1 MSDDTTGPNVTD
13 ATKREAWRAALR
25 LRISYDSA
33 KETADSKLGELRSY
47 LKHVAK
53 RGVDPKSITEA
64 FKHRLDDRDVLVVQ
78 ERERLKMLELS
89 GLFPG
94 LFDEIA
100 GRFAVQEATHEEEEE
115 NHVLIALDRGAT
127 AGRAGHSRDTNP
139 YEPGTLGHAKFV
151 EGYLAGQ
158 RAIADEMAP
167 VPEDAVATIGGE
179 VVAVIKPKRGRPKKG
194 ASAGLFAAD
203 TPEQVAAAVREDD
216 QHPQMMH

>member
-13 ATKREAWRAALR
+13 VTKREAWRAALR
-25 LRISYDSA
+25 LRIAYDSA

-47 LKHVAK
+47 LKQVAK
-53 RGVDPKSITEA
+53 RGVDPKAITEA

-100 GRFAVQEATHEEEEE
+100 GRYAVQEATHEEEEE
-115 NHVLIALDRGAT
+115 NQVLIAHDRGAT

-167 VPEDAVATIGGE
+167 EVEPAPATE
-179 VVAVIKPKRGRPKKG
+179 PAPKKARGRPKKP
-194 ASAGLFAAD
+194 SAGLFAAD

-216 QHPQMMH
+216 RTIPAVLH